1 VLEEA
6 CPKLRDRLQ
15 LKRHRVDVVVLGGLL
30 GGRERTKGPQRL
42 VFGTH
47 SK

>member
-1 VLEEA
+1 MLGGA
-6 CPKLRDRLQ
+6 CPKLRDQLQ
-15 LKRHRVDVVVLGGLL
+15 LKGHGVDVVLGGLL
-30 GGRERTKGPQRL
+30 GGRERTKGQQRL